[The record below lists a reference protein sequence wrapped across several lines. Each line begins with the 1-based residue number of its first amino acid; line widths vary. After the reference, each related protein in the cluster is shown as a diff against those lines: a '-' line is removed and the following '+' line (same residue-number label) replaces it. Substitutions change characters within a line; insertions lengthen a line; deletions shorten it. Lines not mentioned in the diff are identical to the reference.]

1 MTTANIYAPLGAVTV
16 LRVVDVLI
24 NVKTA
29 LVEWN
34 ETRETRKAL
43 ARLSDAQLD
52 DIGMNRADIANI

>member
-16 LRVVDVLI
+16 LRVVDTLI

-34 ETRETRKAL
+34 ETRQTRNAL
-43 ARLSDAQLD
+43 DKLSDAQLA
-52 DIGMNRADIANI
+52 DIGLVRGDIASL

>member
-43 ARLSDAQLD
+43 AQLSDAQLE
-52 DIGMNRADIANI
+52 DIGMNR

>member
-16 LRVVDVLI
+16 LRVVDALI

-43 ARLSDAQLD
+43 AQLSDAQLE
-52 DIGMNRADIANI
+52 DIGMKRADISKI

>member
-16 LRVVDVLI
+16 LRVVDGLI

-34 ETRETRKAL
+34 EARQTRKAL
-43 ARLSDAQLD
+43 AQLSDDQLE
-52 DIGMNRADIANI
+52 DIGMKRADISKI

>member
-16 LRVVDVLI
+16 LRVVDTLI

-43 ARLSDAQLD
+43 ARLSDAQLE

>member
-16 LRVVDVLI
+16 LRVVDTLI
-24 NVKTA
+24 NVKNA

-34 ETRETRKAL
+34 ESRETRKAL
-43 ARLSDAQLD
+43 ARLSDAQLE

>member
-43 ARLSDAQLD
+43 AQLSDAQLE